1 MHRNKAAIIG
11 LFSFL
16 MLFSFI
22 PTAQAELLE
31 FIVELTMGQGVIQ
44 SGDTVVITGRV
55 VDHAYDPVRSVEVL
69 VRTGVDT
76 TKTFTNPEG
85 TFRVEFKDF
94 QRVPGTYTVNV
105 AASWDGM
112 TGLSSTQF
120 QVKGDSS
127 SVSLLQQKLSTDEA
141 IKYLSANESDFEKNP
156 IGQTLFKY
164 YHGLHDELIIEK
176 KKSQQPNE
184 EQLFVEQQR
193 EIAEEFK
200 KTICCA

>member
-85 TFRVEFKDF
+85 TFRVEI

-105 AASWDGM
+105 AASW
-112 TGLSSTQF
+112 
-120 QVKGDSS
+120 
-127 SVSLLQQKLSTDEA
+127 
-141 IKYLSANESDFEKNP
+141 NE
-156 IGQTLFKY
+156 
-164 YHGLHDELIIEK
+164 
-176 KKSQQPNE
+176 
-184 EQLFVEQQR
+184 
-193 EIAEEFK
+193 
-200 KTICCA
+200 